1 MNNQELDES
10 MIIGTV
16 KDLGMAAYLKMI
28 GFRFFAR
35 RGKEYDFKIKESE
48 QDDFNTKKIE
58 YLNSQFSVF
67 DSEIM
72 NLKKL

>member
-1 MNNQELDES
+1 MVELNEEGLVL
-10 MIIGTV
+10 IAV

-28 GFRFFAR
+28 GFKLSAR
-35 RGKEYDFKIKESE
+35 RGREFDFVVRESE
-48 QDDFNTKKIE
+48 QDEFNSKKVE
-58 YLNSQFSVF
+58 YLNSQFSAF